1 MSTENENSNA
11 IRAAC
16 NTGKM
21 RTWRNNIAK
30 LQVRGRWVNYG
41 IPGPGGS
48 DLIGLHSLTITPDM
62 VGKRVAVFTAIEV
75 KSDTGKATADQLAFI
90 EFVQAMGGIAGVA
103 RSADEALSIIS
114 NYKPISCH
122 TKSPDA

>member
-1 MSTENENSNA
+1 MSTEQSNQNA

-16 NTGKM
+16 NTGKT
-21 RTWRNNIAK
+21 RAWRNNIAK
-30 LQVRGRWVNYG
+30 LQVRGYWVNYG

-75 KSDTGKATADQLAFI
+75 KSDTGKATADQIAFLD
-90 EFVQAMGGIAGVA
+90 FVTAMGGIAGVA
-103 RSADEALSIIS
+103 RSADEALATIS
-114 NYKPISCH
+114 NYKPL
-122 TKSPDA
+122 